1 MTTSRQDNP
10 YLSAVNAELK
20 SILDPFSE
28 YLLKLEEV
36 INRAERDGICSEEV
50 AEAARDEIYECMMEL
65 EGLFGKTYLIHKE
78 LRLAETITALL
89 TRDQMLLRLNEL
101 GYPLTATYLDEI
113 SVPSGGYAGPP
124 IAELRGKATLYRLD
138 EAIAWANAHFSSA
151 PGARVDSR
159 AA

>member
-1 MTTSRQDNP
+1 
-10 YLSAVNAELK
+10 
-20 SILDPFSE
+20 
-28 YLLKLEEV
+28 LLKLEEV

-65 EGLFGKTYLIHKE
+65 EGLFVKTYLLHEEYRIVE
-78 LRLAETITALL
+78 MITALL

-101 GYPLTATYLDEI
+101 GDPLTATYLDKI

-138 EAIAWANAHFSSA
+138 EAIAWANSHFSSA

-159 AA
+159 AAAANP